1 MGVSKIELI
10 IRMEKLTELK
20 AALSKHGVA
29 GMTVFPVLG
38 CGAEKGTKEYEVDK
52 NFVMELLPKCQVNLL
67 VETEKVKEIVEFV
80 KEELYTGHIGYGKIV
95 VYRLDNVVRV
105 RTGEEGAAAIKVF
118 LAVVLGALG
127 VYMALTQGVA
137 NEVNVGS
144 LLSPS
149 TWTAFPSSPS
159 SSSICWDSRS
169 SVRLPETWR
178 IRRNRFQKQS
188 SSAAPSSRRSSSW
201 RCPSS
206 SRRFR

>member
-20 AALSKHGVA
+20 AALSKHGVE

-144 LLSPS
+144 LLSPFLHLRHHLQYVGIRGHLYVCRRHGGS
-149 TWTAFPSSPS
+149 EET
-159 SSSICWDSRS
+159 DSKSNHHRRHRHRAGHHPGGVHHLHGG
-169 SVRLPETWR
+169 SVKL
-178 IRRNRFQKQS
+178 
-188 SSAAPSSRRSSSW
+188 
-201 RCPSS
+201 
-206 SRRFR
+206 